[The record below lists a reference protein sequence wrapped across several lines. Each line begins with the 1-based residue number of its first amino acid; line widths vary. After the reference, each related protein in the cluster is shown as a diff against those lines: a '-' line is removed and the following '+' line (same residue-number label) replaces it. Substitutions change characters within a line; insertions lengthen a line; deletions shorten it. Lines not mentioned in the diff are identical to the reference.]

1 MSMHGAVCASQLI
14 HRVCRCAAL
23 RLPCCTR
30 TQRSDEPA
38 CAAHGADLPL
48 ASQPQTHL
56 LRLQPRFAVWRPRE
70 DLLPAL
76 LAYIKAIFK
85 RRTLDVLDAASAADA
100 ELFR

>member
-1 MSMHGAVCASQLI
+1 VPHTREA
-14 HRVCRCAAL
+14 
-23 RLPCCTR
+23 LPCAR
-30 TQRSDEPA
+30 LRPSDITELFCA
-38 CAAHGADLPL
+38 C
-48 ASQPQTHL
+48 QPQTHL